1 MMVIV
6 NLYSPQAKTQVDDGD
21 CQLVEPLKTQ
31 VDDGHCQFVEPPK
44 TQFDDDGCQ
53 ILEPPGKDTG
63 LW

>member
-21 CQLVEPLKTQ
+21 
-31 VDDGHCQFVEPPK
+31 CQFVEPPK